1 MRLSTAVN
9 PNVFAGSWVGPSTL
23 TKTELI
29 NLQRDLIFGRK
40 KRERN
45 KDQNVFKEC
54 VNMLNDHAML

>member
-9 PNVFAGSWVGPSTL
+9 PKVYAGSWVGPSTL
-23 TKTELI
+23 TKIELI
-29 NLQRDLIFGRK
+29 NLQQDFIFGEK
-40 KRERN
+40 TRN